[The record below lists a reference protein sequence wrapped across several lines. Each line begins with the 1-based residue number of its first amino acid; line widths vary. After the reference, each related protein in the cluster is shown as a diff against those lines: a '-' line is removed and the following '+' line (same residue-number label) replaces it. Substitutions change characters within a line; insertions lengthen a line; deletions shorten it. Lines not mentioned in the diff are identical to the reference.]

1 MMFTQQWLLRHL
13 YKYLTL
19 TVVGSFFLLSDTWSF
34 RLLKLQCILEIFR
47 HLRFSF
53 ASVYIIC

>member
-1 MMFTQQWLLRHL
+1 MICTQQWLFRHL

-19 TVVGSFFLLSDTWSF
+19 TVVGSFFLLSDTSSF

-47 HLRFSF
+47 HLRSLLLQFT
-53 ASVYIIC
+53 